1 MRFSDQSS
9 RTHQVHRCRESFAA
23 ALRRGM
29 GERDMAAI
37 ALLYPLGAF
46 IEFETSHTLL
56 VP

>member
-23 ALRRGM
+23 ALRSGM